1 MSVIDIW
8 KRRVG
13 DHQKKMMKYLKYVL
27 NDHFVI
33 VCLFLLGALGYGY
46 SGMLKSI
53 STEFIYGQFLAWII
67 FSSII
72 FIGNLATLIQPAD
85 SVFLLQKEAEM
96 GEYFKKAKSYSLILP
111 LIVIGFIS
119 AAVMPLLVATSSFA
133 FSDWIIFFASMS
145 LVKEVEL
152 DAQILKIKQVEKK
165 ERNLTTLIVG
175 ICSISSSFLG
185 VFVNPFAGLASAL
198 ISSVLWHVKISHLLN
213 RSRYQW
219 EFLVQKEST
228 RLKNIY
234 QFINLFTDIPAL
246 KGTIKRR
253 AYLDK
258 ITNRMTLKQDNT
270 YFYLFSKALLRGTEY
285 SGLVIRLSFIG
296 LGVVALVSYP
306 ILVGVMSVLFLYLTG
321 FQLIPLYY
329 HYDDH
334 LLSVL
339 YPVDKKQK
347 LKAMQKI
354 LFTLLVAQSGLFFI
368 ATSLTMPFLT
378 SLSVFG
384 LNSLF
389 SILFSQ
395 VYFPARIKK
404 LSNKGRNLV

>member
-8 KRRVG
+8 KQRVA

-33 VCLFLLGALGYGY
+33 VCLFLLGALGYAY
-46 SGMLKSI
+46 SETLKSI
-53 STEFIYGQFLAWII
+53 STDFTYGKVLAWIV
-67 FSSII
+67 FSSVV
-72 FIGNLATLIQPAD
+72 FIGKLATLIQPPD
-85 SVFLLQKEAEM
+85 SVFLLQKETEM
-96 GEYFKKAKSYSLILP
+96 DGYFKKAKSYSLILP

-133 FSDWIIFFASMS
+133 FSDWIVFFAFLS
-145 LVKEVEL
+145 LIKEIEL
-152 DAQILKIKQVEKK
+152 DAQIVKIKQVEK
-165 ERNLTTLIVG
+165 RNRTVTTWIVAAF
-175 ICSISSSFLG
+175 SAVSSLLAL
-185 VFVNPFAGLASAL
+185 FVHPFAGLASAVV
-198 ISSVLWHVKISHLLN
+198 SSILWHKRISRSIHV
-213 RSRYQW
+213 SRYQW

-246 KGTIKRR
+246 RGTIKRR
-253 AYLDK
+253 AYLD
-258 ITNRMTLKQDNT
+258 IIMNRMTLKQENT
-270 YFYLFSKALLRGTEY
+270 YLYLFSKALLRGTEY
-285 SGLVIRLSFIG
+285 SGLVIRLSIIG
-296 LGVVALVSYP
+296 LGVVALVTYP
-306 ILVGVMSVLFLYLTG
+306 VLASIMSLLFLYLTG

-339 YPVDKKQK
+339 YPIENKQK

-354 LFTLLVAQSGLFFI
+354 LLTLLFVQSGLFFI
-368 ATSLTMPFLT
+368 ATSMTLPFFT

-395 VYFPARIKK
+395 VYFPTRIKK
-404 LSNKGRNLV
+404 LSNK